1 MVMAGGQFRSAMNH
15 RKVKWVLPA
24 GLSVLLCV
32 ASHRA
37 EARNQD
43 SAKKL
48 YDSGQLAEAKDD
60 VIAAYED
67 YAQALRRTRKISA
80 IRPRGSALVFRRP
93 RRMFPAGRSFGSR
106 GITAGL

>member
-1 MVMAGGQFRSAMNH
+1 MNR

-24 GLSVLLCV
+24 SLGVLLCV
-32 ASHRA
+32 VSHRA

-48 YDSGQLAEAKDD
+48 YNSGQLAEAKDD

-67 YAQALRRTRKISA
+67 YAQAFKKDQRISV
-80 IRPRGSALVFRRP
+80 IRPRGSALVLRRP
-93 RRMFPAGRSFGSR
+93 RLMFPAGKRFASR